1 MQDQSPAPAAP
12 PGLQIERAMAGDELV
27 GYRLRCGNN
36 TLLAFEDQG
45 AMPGFRLGD
54 NFVGAFTGP
63 KIEYAPVGL
72 ASPPAVMPAAPSD
85 AVNPYRGDGREGYWQ
100 RGYEGLDIQAFEPES
115 LHKAWV
121 EGRTAALSQTMQPNA
136 PDVMFRNVDGTDN
149 AALYPEPA
157 AGEQAGAVECER
169 CGLSPKE
176 HTASHWCDNQSY
188 TVAAPHPLADDL
200 MKLSQ
205 FAHTAAHMSESDMRN
220 NLSSIADQLIALA
233 APGAAMREQDDP
245 FECYAKGIA
254 SMINTSGGLSQAQG
268 DWDIDHSA
276 GRPILMYKKCSVIE
290 AEDAEYV
297 LRLIAADRASR
308 EEAPATPPAAIPAA
322 PSDALRIHHEW
333 SIRHMPGYSEDGDER
348 VAYRA
353 TVLALTQPTTVQQ
366 PVDNDERVTRAVR
379 ELILLRHCLSYNAS
393 YCGETAGRVKQ
404 DVAGWERQG
413 AKPLTFSDAGLSRLA
428 AAVKGGA

>member
-12 PGLQIERAMAGDELV
+12 PGLRIERATAGDELV

-85 AVNPYRGDGREGYWQ
+85 AVKKSVLEAERWIEGIMRGSTRETQYT
-100 RGYEGLDIQAFEPES
+100 QAVMQ
-115 LHKAWV
+115 A
-121 EGRTAALSQTMQPNA
+121 TAKRIRQIASALEQA
-136 PDVMFRNVDGTDN
+136 
-149 AALYPEPA
+149 EPA
-157 AGEQAGAVECER
+157 AGEQAGAVACSHDLLLPNKAGRSEHCVK
-169 CGLSPKE
+169 CGL
-176 HTASHWCDNQSY
+176 HFT
-188 TVAAPHPLADDL
+188 
-200 MKLSQ
+200 Q
-205 FAHTAAHMSESDMRN
+205 FH
-220 NLSSIADQLIALA
+220 LA
-233 APGAAMREQDDP
+233 APGAAIAAREQDDP

-413 AKPLTFSDAGLSRLA
+413 AKPLTFSEAGLSRLA
-428 AAVKGGA
+428 AAVKGGAA